1 MGRGG
6 NVCVLCVKALRR
18 AKPFCWT
25 GELECSAALGMEG
38 GAGAVLVW
46 RLPCGTA
53 AWWGHWCGTT
63 TPQQPQPGGI
73 VVTHQTLTQLSFR
86 LQGRYS
92 WCFQIS
98 LLFIVRNHKAL
109 LTLFREVEMEKG
121 GLFTVPVTA
130 NKHPGII
137 RVASACPKLKT
148 HKKCRFMLL
157 SACPFPANLW
167 FRS

>member
-1 MGRGG
+1 MCVCSVWKHLGERSPSVGRENW
-6 NVCVLCVKALRR
+6 NVQLHWGWREVL
-18 AKPFCWT
+18 
-25 GELECSAALGMEG
+25 G
-38 GAGAVLVW
+38 LVW

-73 VVTHQTLTQLSFR
+73 VVTHQTSTQLSFR